1 MKTIVVDVVQGLKF
15 KVGEVTD
22 GIVDKEERIEFAQ
35 HAHHTGDASVT
46 AAVAINKQ
54 VISIANKVTGFK
66 EDDKGVVPTT
76 IAILSQGWDGTG
88 PGPGTVLPECSLSLH
103 SNSGP
108 SKAALQVGDQK
119 ATLGTHRLDLTCG
132 IAEHGRETSLGE
144 WTDAPFDPSQFKL
157 SDGGTWTVKAGQPT
171 AGNVQDFSYCIVGHT
186 MTLSVNLNA
195 TVVIPPPADQFNQNG
210 RDLLVPIPAPF
221 VAVREQW
228 AVGRAADAGKRGFC
242 TITSLPDQ
250 PVLVIRNGDYSRWA
264 ATDDKL
270 KTHVR
275 FTITF
280 EVKER
285 RA

>member
-108 SKAALQVGDQK
+108 SKGSAPSRRPEGD
-119 ATLGTHRLDLTCG
+119 
-132 IAEHGRETSLGE
+132 
-144 WTDAPFDPSQFKL
+144 
-157 SDGGTWTVKAGQPT
+157 
-171 AGNVQDFSYCIVGHT
+171 AGNPQARSNLRNRGARQGDVVG
-186 MTLSVNLNA
+186 
-195 TVVIPPPADQFNQNG
+195 
-210 RDLLVPIPAPF
+210 
-221 VAVREQW
+221 
-228 AVGRAADAGKRGFC
+228 
-242 TITSLPDQ
+242 
-250 PVLVIRNGDYSRWA
+250 
-264 ATDDKL
+264 
-270 KTHVR
+270 
-275 FTITF
+275 
-280 EVKER
+280 
-285 RA
+285 